1 MKRIIIAKPNKNLK
15 DLMIKDKMIDDT
27 IKLVGAIMIKTDV
40 EIAIVD
46 SHFIRLTYDNTRINA
61 TTKDFTELLI
71 REL

>member
-15 DLMIKDKMIDDT
+15 ELMIKDKMIDDT
-27 IKLVGAIMIKTDV
+27 IKLVGAIMLKTDI

-46 SHFIRLTYDNTRINA
+46 SHFIRFIHDNKRIDA

-71 REL
+71 REF

>member
-46 SHFIRLTYDNTRINA
+46 SHFIRFIYDNTRIDA